1 MRVGMLLIAA
11 SLAPLVACRSSA
23 VPRTFD
29 NHVSTAP
36 SAVLPAGRSAVIP
49 GERFSYKMT
58 MLGFDAGVLDMAAGQ
73 PGEVDGKQ
81 VVFMRSRASSR
92 GVVAL
97 LKTVTDD
104 VTVWLDLAAG
114 TPLYHHTVS
123 QIGGATEEVEI
134 KYAPGQFDVAETIGG
149 EKTVETQIVPDNGV
163 AYDLTSALMA
173 MRAWTARPGDRVK
186 LTVLRSTMFWETHV
200 QYQGPDSAKIG
211 LGRFPAVRIDG
222 ISRRMTRAGVLED
235 GKGARH
241 FSIWLSDDE
250 RRVPLLIAAKTD
262 VGDIRMEL
270 VEYESPDG
278 TLIAAQ

>member
-1 MRVGMLLIAA
+1 MRVGMLVMAA
-11 SLAPLVACRSSA
+11 SLAPLGCKASA

-29 NHVSTAP
+29 NHVSAAP
-36 SAVLPAGRSAVIP
+36 SGQLPQGRSAVIP

-92 GVVAL
+92 GVVAM

-104 VTVWLDLAAG
+104 VTVHIDLASG

-123 QIGGATEEVEI
+123 KVGDSDEAVEI

-149 EKTVETQIVPDNGV
+149 KRTVETQIVPDGGP
-163 AYDLTSALMA
+163 AYDLTSSLMA
-173 MRAWTARPGDRVK
+173 MRGWQARPGDRVE
-186 LTVLRSTMFWETHV
+186 LMVLRSTMFWKTTV

-222 ISRRMTRAGVLED
+222 VSRRVLRSGALED
-235 GKGARH
+235 GKEARH

-262 VGDIRMEL
+262 LGDIKMEL